1 MKKLTV
7 SLIIL
12 TTIGILI
19 TPALIFSES
28 KHFNKNKLYYSDH
41 YLDEIGI
48 KLNIEE
54 QPVSPESIVPKPQ
67 KIEMLSGLSV
77 IIDSKWKIVAD
88 LSNEYESFTANYL
101 KNKILESF
109 SLDLDIIDISKITV
123 ANNHI
128 SAMRSNRKNKIT
140 SSRKIIVIG
149 NPNNNL
155 TIARMASL
163 EGIDVN
169 SEIQGNFNQGY
180 ILQIKPEKVL
190 ILSDSTTGT
199 FYGMISLTWL
209 LKTQGDSITL
219 PHTKITD
226 WPDLGIRGFYGAGD
240 YLWEGEM
247 LNTTKDRKEWIEI
260 LTKYKYNLY
269 THSLSSLQETSSEGS
284 INKEVEMEE
293 FLRKRHFYPTAPL
306 TPLSLRYYNDNLH
319 EGVRAQ
325 NISLK
330 FNDFD
335 YAVPIESDDDILK
348 NPGLEDDVNSDNV
361 PDYWIFEYQEPPHD
375 YWSMECS
382 ESHSGGCSVKLTL
395 NKDLTGTIT
404 SSAYFK
410 QYVFQEIKLPTD
422 KTYLLTF
429 WAKKKENSNNGRNP
443 QFTVVLKDADGN
455 YQTKSVLIK
464 EVDNKWREY
473 SIAFSTANNY
483 TTMYVYSRAQGT
495 APLELWIDDF
505 EVIEISEDNVLMN
518 PSLENDVNED
528 EVPDYWLFT
537 DQKIDDYWSMDY
549 SQSHSGVCSAKLN
562 LQKDLTGTDTSSSY
576 LMQEVYRLRQLPRD
590 KTYLLTFWAK
600 KKEDSNNGKNPQ
612 FTVVL
617 KDKDGNYQTK
627 SVLIKEVDNEW
638 REYSIVFSTAN
649 NYTAMYVYARAQG
662 TAPLELWIDDF
673 EIRLLD
679 DELLNVIRTP
689 DTELQVWNI
698 DETIKYREGVDYALE
713 EEENF
718 NLVNPLLGKKT
729 RIKKIPSGS
738 IPEGGEIV
746 IDYDFIVNFQQDGDE
761 YITLADPLIYELYDK
776 YMLKYTMANLNLDY
790 VFIGMDE
797 IRGFNRDSRSKKLGL
812 ENYELLAQFTNKI
825 IDMIHSYNPDTKVLI
840 WDDMFSPYHN
850 GGDENYQIPYGG
862 EPGATS
868 SALDL
873 VNKDNVMLVSWWY
886 SASDSKGKMANS
898 PGLYNELNLK
908 FLGGPWDNVENI
920 KYWSYLCYKNN
931 AAGMIGHEFYNR
943 IGGVP
948 IVADYSWNTVK
959 SYSE

>member
-1 MKKLTV
+1 MKRFTI

-19 TPALIFSES
+19 TPTFIFSES
-28 KHFNKNKLYYSDH
+28 GYFDKSKLCYSDNC
-41 YLDEIGI
+41 LDKIGI
-48 KLNIEE
+48 KLSVEE

-109 SLDLDIIDISKITV
+109 SLDLDVIDISKITV

-128 SAMRSNRKNKIT
+128 SVMSSNRKNKIT

-163 EGIDVN
+163 EGIDIN
-169 SEIQGNFNQGY
+169 SEIQGDFNQGY

-190 ILSDSTTGT
+190 ILADSTAGT

-209 LKTQGDSITL
+209 LKTQGGSIIL

-226 WPDLGIRGFYGAGD
+226 WPDLEIRGFYGAGD

-293 FLRKRHFYPTAPL
+293 LLRKRHFYPTAPL
-306 TPLSLRYYNDNLH
+306 TPLSLRYYNDNLY
-319 EGVRAQ
+319 ESVWAQ

-335 YAVPIESDDDILK
+335 YATQIEANDNILK
-348 NPGLEDDVNSDNV
+348 NPDLEDDIGKNNV
-361 PDYWIFEYQEPPHD
+361 PDYWTFEYQESPND

-382 ESHSGGCSVKLTL
+382 ESHSGECSVKLTL

-410 QYVFQEIKLPTD
+410 QYVFQGTKLPT
-422 KTYLLTF
+422 
-429 WAKKKENSNNGRNP
+429 
-443 QFTVVLKDADGN
+443 
-455 YQTKSVLIK
+455 
-464 EVDNKWREY
+464 
-473 SIAFSTANNY
+473 
-483 TTMYVYSRAQGT
+483 
-495 APLELWIDDF
+495 
-505 EVIEISEDNVLMN
+505 
-518 PSLENDVNED
+518 
-528 EVPDYWLFT
+528 
-537 DQKIDDYWSMDY
+537 
-549 SQSHSGVCSAKLN
+549 
-562 LQKDLTGTDTSSSY
+562 
-576 LMQEVYRLRQLPRD
+576 D

-627 SVLIKEVDNEW
+627 SVLIKEADNKW
-638 REYSIVFSTAN
+638 REYSITFSTAN
-649 NYTAMYVYARAQG
+649 NYTTMYVYSRAQG
-662 TAPLELWIDDF
+662 AAPLELWVDDF

-679 DELLNVIRTP
+679 DKLLNVIRTT

-698 DETIKYREGVDYALE
+698 DKTTKYREGVDYTLE
-713 EEENF
+713 EEGNF

-746 IDYDFIVNFQQDGDE
+746 VDYDFIVNFQQDSDE
-761 YITLADPLIYELYDK
+761 YITLADHLVYELYDK
-776 YMLKYTMANLNLDY
+776 YMLKYTMANLDLDY

-943 IGGVP
+943 IGEVP
-948 IVADYSWNTVK
+948 IVADYSWNAVK